1 MISEDTKPQKNRKL
15 SSISKWGPAYK
26 VSFEIL
32 ISQYTDKYKNIF
44 HFTSTGQDC
53 CSIGDRVPG
62 LWLSPGNLL
71 ELSTQ
76 IGSNGHH
83 VIKTGAVSKNVW
95 YTVELDQKLINQKVK
110 TVF

>member
-1 MISEDTKPQKNRKL
+1 MIPEIRPQKNRKL
-15 SSISKWGPAYK
+15 SFISNWGPAYK

-32 ISQYTDKYKNIF
+32 ISQYTDKYKSIF

-62 LWLSPGNLL
+62 LWLSPENSLALG
-71 ELSTQ
+71 TQ
-76 IGSNGHH
+76 IGTNGDH

-110 TVF
+110 TVL